1 MDVSAED
8 SDMQENILL
17 LKFHYLGNIQTK
29 IKNKLKWN
37 TESGSVINKEICSAW
52 DKALEAAKRY
62 GDYLTAL
69 DAIGSSGSNST
80 SSGSSNVVG
89 NKKNYGNSINDAE
102 AEDIKY
108 IVTQM
113 KKNSDKFLRTLSI
126 S

>member
-37 TESGSVINKEICSAW
+37 TESGSVINKEICSSW